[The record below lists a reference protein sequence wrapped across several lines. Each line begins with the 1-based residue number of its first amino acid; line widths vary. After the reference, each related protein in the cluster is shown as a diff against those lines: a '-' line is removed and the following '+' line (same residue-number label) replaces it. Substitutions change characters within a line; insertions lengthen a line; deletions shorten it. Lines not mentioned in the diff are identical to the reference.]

1 MREIERQD
9 PVHLGREGGHVERTE
24 EVCFMLAFDI
34 SFALVFIVS
43 FELLL
48 LCSYRV
54 TFSAYRT

>member
-1 MREIERQD
+1 
-9 PVHLGREGGHVERTE
+9 
-24 EVCFMLAFDI
+24 MLAFDI

-54 TFSAYRT
+54 SFSVYRT